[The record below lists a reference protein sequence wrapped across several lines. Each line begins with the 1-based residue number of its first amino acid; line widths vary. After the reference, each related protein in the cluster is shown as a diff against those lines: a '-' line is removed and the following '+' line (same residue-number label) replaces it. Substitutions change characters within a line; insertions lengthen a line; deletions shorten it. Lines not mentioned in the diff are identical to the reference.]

1 MDGSVIFKKLRDSVE
16 NVYLF
21 DKYEECVLKYFVGKD
36 GKTVQAM
43 LKKKGQEPYLVNITS
58 SSIFNISQEAEETTK
73 AFYDSY

>member
-16 NVYLF
+16 NVFLY

-43 LKKKGQEPYLVNITS
+43 LKKKGQDPYLVNIKS
-58 SSIFNISQEAEETTK
+58 SSIFNISQEAEKTTK

>member
-16 NVYLF
+16 NVYLY

-43 LKKKGQEPYLVNITS
+43 LKKKGQDPYLVNIKS

>member
-16 NVYLF
+16 NVFLY

-43 LKKKGQEPYLVNITS
+43 LKKKGQDPYLVNIKS

>member
-16 NVYLF
+16 NVYLY

-36 GKTVQAM
+36 GETVLAM
-43 LKKKGQEPYLVNITS
+43 LNKKGQDPYLVNIKS

>member
-16 NVYLF
+16 NVYLY

-36 GKTVQAM
+36 GETVQAM
-43 LKKKGQEPYLVNITS
+43 LKKKGQDPYLVNIKS
-58 SSIFNISQEAEETTK
+58 SSIFNISQEAEKTTK